1 MRFSLRIFL
10 GSIALIAVAIALVAV
25 PSESQRKTVSR
36 LKDRRVLISFDDE
49 SMPLETSNAGFINS
63 SDSRGWHYWHAATS
77 VWFSNSI
84 YDHELK
90 AELQNLSQLKYV
102 LVSDCETE
110 ADAQQIATDFPNTTV
125 FDTNAMREELEGG
138 GSSKRVEKR
147 RQTTQ

>member
-1 MRFSLRIFL
+1 M
-10 GSIALIAVAIALVAV
+10 IAVVIALVAV

-63 SDSRGWHYWHAATS
+63 SDSRDWHYWHTATS

-90 AELQNLSQLKYV
+90 AELQNLSQLRYV

-138 GSSKRVEKR
+138 GISKRVEKR